1 MMKISSVTL
10 AKDEE
15 KNISRCILS
24 LQNVADEIIIVLDA
38 KTQDKTESIVQTF
51 PHVILLKTEWQG
63 YSKSKQTGLDRTTN
77 DWVLWIDADEEV
89 TPDLADELKELKKND
104 ELPHAAYSVPRRAF
118 FLGKWIKHSGWYP
131 GRVVRL
137 FDKRKVNF
145 VNKAVHEHLDAG
157 DNVGLLKG
165 NLNHFTDPNLEHY
178 YTKFNN
184 YTSLAAQDLA
194 KDARKF
200 SIADIILRPVF
211 LFIKMYIM
219 RRGFLDGI
227 QGFILAVSSAHY
239 VFTKYAKLW
248 ELTRKE

>member
-24 LQNVADEIIIVLDA
+24 LQNVVDEIIVVLDD
-38 KTQDKTESIVQTF
+38 KTQDQTESIVRTF
-51 PHVILLKTEWQG
+51 PHVILLKTEWKG
-63 YSKSKQTGLDRTTN
+63 YSKSKQTGLDLASN
-77 DWVLWIDADEEV
+77 NWVLWIDADEEV
-89 TPDLADELKELKKND
+89 TPDLAGELKELKENE
-104 ELPHAAYSVPRRAF
+104 ELPHTAYSVPRRAF

-157 DNVGLLKG
+157 DNIGLLKG
-165 NLNHFTDPNLEHY
+165 DLNHFTDPHLEHY
-178 YTKFNN
+178 YTKFNV
-184 YTSLAAQDLA
+184 YTSLAAKDLS
-194 KDARKF
+194 KDSKKF
-200 SIADIILRPVF
+200 SILDITLRPVF
-211 LFIKMYIM
+211 LFFKMYIM

-248 ELTRKE
+248 ELTKKE